1 MTVKNPERLIDPG
14 IDAAFSN
21 VVHSLLRNWDRHM
34 ANHYEDLG
42 RLFKAASASDKDDV
56 QKELCVLLLNG
67 FFQFGQFI
75 RFLNNLTRDR
85 SLRDKNVNEL
95 TQILGDARM
104 NFIGDIA
111 KTFKY
116 DFPDWW

>member
-1 MTVKNPERLIDPG
+1 MKNPERLIDRG

-21 VVHSLLRNWDRHM
+21 VVNSLLRNWDGHM

-56 QKELCVLLLNG
+56 QKELCVLLLDG

-75 RFLNNLTRDR
+75 RFLNNLTHDR
-85 SLRDKNVNEL
+85 TRTSTN
-95 TQILGDARM
+95 
-104 NFIGDIA
+104 
-111 KTFKY
+111 
-116 DFPDWW
+116 